1 MNKPETLDPT
11 WSGKLYA
18 QNSTQKKTVQFY
30 GNRDGLKKQIFQN
43 IMAQYIIQD
52 DIIEYEKETS
62 EFAARIIGFIK
73 DGVK

>member
-1 MNKPETLDPT
+1 
-11 WSGKLYA
+11 
-18 QNSTQKKTVQFY
+18 
-30 GNRDGLKKQIFQN
+30 
-43 IMAQYIIQD
+43 MAQYIIQD